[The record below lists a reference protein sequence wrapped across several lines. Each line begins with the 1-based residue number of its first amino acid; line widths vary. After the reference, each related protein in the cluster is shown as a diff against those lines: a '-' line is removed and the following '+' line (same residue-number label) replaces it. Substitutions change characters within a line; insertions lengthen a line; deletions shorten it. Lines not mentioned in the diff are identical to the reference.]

1 MTSEMKTDSGNAAS
15 GRRGFLARFGRDQSG
30 SVAVEFVLL
39 ALPFSLLV
47 FAILE
52 SCIAFAGQQVLSN
65 AADDLARQFR
75 TGQIRPSVDLTPQF
89 VRDKICAKIDVLV
102 AKNCPELI
110 IDLQSYTTFA
120 EASKIKIK
128 FTSDGDIDTTGFGVN
143 LGRSQSNNV
152 LRVFYR
158 WPVITDFMRSRIANM
173 KGRYVLQFAAVTWRN
188 EPFND

>member
-1 MTSEMKTDSGNAAS
+1 MGTEITTEQGRAIST
-15 GRRGFLARFGRDQSG
+15 RRGFLGRFRRDQSG

-39 ALPFSLLV
+39 AMPFSLLV

-52 SCIAFAGQQVLSN
+52 SCIAFAGQQLLSN

-75 TGQIRPSVDLTPQF
+75 TGQIKPSVDLTPKF
-89 VRDKICAKIDVLV
+89 VRDKICGKIEILV
-102 AKNCPELI
+102 AKGCPELE
-110 IDLQSYTTFA
+110 IDLQTYTTFA

-143 LGRSQSNNV
+143 LGKSQSNNV

-158 WPVITDFMRSRIANM
+158 WPVITDFMRERIANI

>member
-1 MTSEMKTDSGNAAS
+1 MASEVTTLRGEAAS
-15 GRRGFLARFGRDQSG
+15 GHRGLFARFKRDQRG
-30 SVAVEFVLL
+30 SVAIEFVML
-39 ALPFSLLV
+39 ALPFSMLV

-75 TGQIRPSVDLTPQF
+75 TGQIKPSLELTSKF
-89 VRDKICAKIDVLV
+89 VKDKICAKIDVLV
-102 AKNCPELI
+102 AADCPELVV
-110 IDLQSYTTFA
+110 DLQSFTTFA
-120 EASKIKIK
+120 DASKLKIK

-158 WPVITDFMRSRIANM
+158 WPVITDFMRPRIATM

>member
-1 MTSEMKTDSGNAAS
+1 MTSEITTRGSRPAPS
-15 GRRGFLARFGRDQSG
+15 RRGFIARFGRDRSG

-75 TGQIRPSVDLTPQF
+75 TGQIRPSPTLTSQF
-89 VRDKICAKIDVLV
+89 VKDRICAHIDVLV
-102 AKNCPELI
+102 AKGCPELE

-120 EASKIKIK
+120 DASKIKIK

-158 WPVITDFMRSRIANM
+158 WPVITDFMRTRIANM
-173 KGRYVLQFAAVTWRN
+173 KGHYVLQFAAVTWRN